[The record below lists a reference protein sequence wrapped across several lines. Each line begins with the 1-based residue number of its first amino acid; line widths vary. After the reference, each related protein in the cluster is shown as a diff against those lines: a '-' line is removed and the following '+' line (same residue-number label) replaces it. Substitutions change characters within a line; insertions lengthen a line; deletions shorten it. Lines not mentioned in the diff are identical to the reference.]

1 MLSSSSSFCSRKS
14 GHCKY
19 SPAVAGSG
27 KPIQQAV
34 LPNWSAWNLTEQ
46 LPSGIKEAR
55 SLVIL
60 KHASLFLDSY
70 TEQVSS
76 PVSCSVSAGLFCQG
90 EQLLNQK
97 RLD

>member
-19 SPAVAGSG
+19 SPAVAGGG

-46 LPSGIKEAR
+46 LPSGDKGSWEFGHPEACK
-55 SLVIL
+55 SLL
-60 KHASLFLDSY
+60 
-70 TEQVSS
+70 
-76 PVSCSVSAGLFCQG
+76 G
-90 EQLLNQK
+90 
-97 RLD
+97 

>member
-46 LPSGIKEAR
+46 LPSGDKG
-55 SLVIL
+55 S
-60 KHASLFLDSY
+60 
-70 TEQVSS
+70 
-76 PVSCSVSAGLFCQG
+76 
-90 EQLLNQK
+90 
-97 RLD
+97 